1 MVTVAAMHAGTLS
14 RVDAAR
20 SLASRLLADLPDRW
34 AHTVGAARRAEA
46 VALTLPGAERDI
58 LLVAAWLHDVGH
70 SSMAR
75 VSGFGS
81 LDGAD
86 YLAGRGWPP
95 RITSLV
101 AHHSGADF
109 VARACGRYD
118 ALDRYPEERSELA
131 DALTYVDQTTGPRG
145 ERLTVQER
153 IAESIARHGADS
165 AQARAQSVRG
175 PYLIAAVGRVERRLR
190 G

>member
-1 MVTVAAMHAGTLS
+1 MHAGTLS

-20 SLASRLLADLPDRW
+20 SLAARLLVDTPDRW
-34 AHTVGAARRAEA
+34 QHTIGVAHRAQE
-46 VALTLPGAERDI
+46 VAPTLPPAERDI
-58 LLVAAWLHDVGH
+58 LLVAAWLHDIGS

-75 VSGFGS
+75 ATGFAPV
-81 LDGAD
+81 DGAD

-109 VARACGRYD
+109 LARAAGWYV

-131 DALTYVDQTTGPRG
+131 DALTFADQTTGPHG
-145 ERLTVQER
+145 ERVTVQAR
-153 IAESIARHGADS
+153 LAESLARHGAGS
-165 AQARAQSVRG
+165 AYALAHPVCG
-175 PYLIAAVGRVERRLR
+175 PYLIATVARVERRLQALSR
-190 G
+190 R